1 MNFGQL
7 VSLYNGLM
15 SMYLGIPFPEQL
27 DDDVWIEKYKQLKW
41 LYSNGLININSFPDL
56 DKLQYN
62 IDDIQTESDN

>member
-1 MNFGQL
+1 
-7 VSLYNGLM
+7 
-15 SMYLGIPFPEQL
+15 MYLGIPFPEQL